1 MRWKKEKRLLAL
13 VLAGVLIFSSLTTYA
28 EQNLVS
34 VSIEQMSQRQEANQK
49 TEKKHQE
56 IPPLEVEEA
65 Q

>member
-34 VSIEQMSQRQEANQK
+34 VSIEQMS
-49 TEKKHQE
+49 
-56 IPPLEVEEA
+56 
-65 Q
+65 